1 MVIKVKF
8 IIYGFL
14 VSMCLI
20 TAQVQVSLQRTS
32 NSNRNNCSPEN
43 QQVKK
48 EFRLGFLYRLLAE
61 KGPAPPPL
69 GNFADIVYLKEQSFL
84 IQMRDVCTLYA
95 GA

>member
-1 MVIKVKF
+1 M
-8 IIYGFL
+8 IYLFVL
-14 VSMCLI
+14 DD
-20 TAQVQVSLQRTS
+20 SLTS
-32 NSNRNNCSPEN
+32 
-43 QQVKK
+43 
-48 EFRLGFLYRLLAE
+48 YRLLAE